1 LSSIAMVGIGQG
13 ELAAASGLFNMLR
26 NLGGAF
32 GTALLATIVT
42 KREQFHSDVI
52 NTSVTLLRGVVRERV
67 DDLTAYF
74 MSHGV
79 SDPAAAQ
86 QKAFVALG
94 DIIRKQ
100 ALIMGYSDAF
110 AVLGGLLLFAAALTL
125 AMRKGEASGA
135 GGH

>member
-1 LSSIAMVGIGQG
+1 
-13 ELAAASGLFNMLR
+13 MLR

-42 KREQFHSDVI
+42 KREQFHSNVI
-52 NTSVTLLRGVVRERV
+52 GSSVTLLRDAVRQRL

-79 SDPAAAQ
+79 SDPAMAQ

-100 ALIMGYSDAF
+100 AMIMAYSDTF
-110 AVLGGLLLFAAALTL
+110 AVLGGLLLLAAALILLT
-125 AMRKGEASGA
+125 RRGQASDA